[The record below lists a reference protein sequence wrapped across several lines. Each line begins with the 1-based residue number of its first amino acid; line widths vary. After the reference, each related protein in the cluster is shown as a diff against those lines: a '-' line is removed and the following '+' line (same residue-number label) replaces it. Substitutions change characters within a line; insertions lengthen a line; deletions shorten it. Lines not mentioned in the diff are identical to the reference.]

1 MKLKMNKLLFLY
13 LLSFL
18 FFTSQGV
25 NTIEPDEILSNN
37 SLEERAKSISK
48 FLRCLVCQNED
59 INNSNADIA
68 RDLRI
73 LVREKLVEG
82 KSDKEIINYI
92 HSKYGDY
99 ILYQPPLRLDTLL
112 LWTFPVFFFFFFVY
126 LFFKKPKKR

>member
-1 MKLKMNKLLFLY
+1 MSKFFLSY
-13 LLSFL
+13 FFLSFL
-18 FFTSQGV
+18 IFTQGV
-25 NTIEPDEILSNN
+25 KSIEPDEILGNN
-37 SLEERAKSISK
+37 SLEERAKYISK

-82 KSDKEIINYI
+82 KSDDEIINYI

-99 ILYQPPLRLDTLL
+99 ILYKPPLRIDTFL
-112 LWTFPVFFFFFFVY
+112 LWIFPILFFFFFIY
-126 LFFKKPKKR
+126 LFFKKPKNR

>member
-1 MKLKMNKLLFLY
+1 MSKFF
-13 LLSFL
+13 LSFL
-18 FFTSQGV
+18 FLFFLIFLQGV
-25 NTIEPDEILSNN
+25 NSIEPDEILENN

-82 KSDKEIINYI
+82 KSDDEIINYV

-99 ILYQPPLRLDTLL
+99 ILYKPPLRIDTLL
-112 LWTFPVFFFFFFVY
+112 LWIFPILFFFFFIY
-126 LFFKKPKKR
+126 LFFKKPKNR

>member
-1 MKLKMNKLLFLY
+1 MSKFFL
-13 LLSFL
+13 SFFFL
-18 FFTSQGV
+18 FFLIFLQGV
-25 NTIEPDEILSNN
+25 NSIEPDEILENN

-82 KSDKEIINYI
+82 KSDDEIINYV

-99 ILYQPPLRLDTLL
+99 ILYKPPLRIDTLL
-112 LWTFPVFFFFFFVY
+112 LWIFPILFFFFFIY
-126 LFFKKPKKR
+126 LFFKKPKNR